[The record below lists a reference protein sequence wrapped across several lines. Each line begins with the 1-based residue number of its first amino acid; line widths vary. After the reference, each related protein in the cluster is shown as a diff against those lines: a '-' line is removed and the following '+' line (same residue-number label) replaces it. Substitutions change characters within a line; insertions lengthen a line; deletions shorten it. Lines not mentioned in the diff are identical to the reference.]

1 MPTQIHLSHGERIV
15 VEEDGGAV
23 LQALNS
29 PAGRLALFNAARGE
43 QVLVNPDHVVYLDAP
58 PDAGPWGAFT

>member
-29 PAGRLALFNAARGE
+29 PAGRLALLKRGEDE
-43 QVLVNPDHVVYLDAP
+43 QVLVNPDHVVYLDGP
-58 PDAGPWGAFT
+58 PDGGPWGAFT